1 MSSGSGPRL
10 PTTTRASPQ
19 SRLGDGPAGTG
30 GQTRPVLPLPVEA
43 SLPELRVALA
53 EPGSAAVL
61 TAEPGAG
68 KTTIVPLRLLEEPWA
83 ASDEGRII
91 VLEPRRVATRAAA
104 RRMAALLGE
113 EVGGTVG
120 YRTRDDARVGP
131 ATRIEVVTE
140 GMLTRRLQHHPSLPG
155 VALVVFDEFHER
167 SLHADLGLALT
178 LDVRRRIRPDLR
190 LLVMSATLDVDKV
203 AALVDG
209 TALRSEGRSHPV
221 DVRWMPRTK
230 HDHLDGAMA
239 TAIQRALRDEPTGD
253 VLAFLPGAG
262 EIHRVARR
270 LGESDTDLDVRPLYG
285 ALPAHEQ
292 DAALAPPPPGAARR
306 VVLATDIAETSL
318 TVEGV
323 RIVVDSGLA
332 RTPRFDPAT
341 GMTRLRTTGIS
352 KASADQR
359 AGRAGRTEPG
369 VAYRLW
375 SKLEQAAR
383 TPHREAEITQVD
395 LAGLML
401 ELAAWGTTDRATL
414 TFPDQP
420 PRRAVEDARRLLTM
434 LGALDDD
441 GEITEAGRAMV
452 DLPLHPRLAHMVA
465 ASAPSLDG
473 PIACAVAALLE
484 ERDIVRDQ
492 NAPADLALR
501 VELLTSTTGS
511 NTREVR
517 TARTRAEDIAR
528 RAGVDPS
535 IPLLVERTGDVL
547 ALAYPDRI
555 ATNRSRPGSTPGR
568 FRLANGGD
576 AWLPAP
582 DALATAPAIVVAE
595 TDGKKVNP
603 RIRLAARY
611 G

>member
-1 MSSGSGPRL
+1 MSM
-10 PTTTRASPQ
+10 
-19 SRLGDGPAGTG
+19 
-30 GQTRPVLPLPVEA
+30 LPLPVEA
-43 SLPELRVALA
+43 SLPELRAALA
-53 EPGSAAVL
+53 EPGAAAVL

-68 KTTIVPLRLLEEPWA
+68 KTTVVPLRLLEEPWA
-83 ASDEGRII
+83 ATTNGNGDGNGNGNDRIL

-104 RRMAALLGE
+104 RRMAALVDQQVGE
-113 EVGGTVG
+113 TVG

-131 ATRIEVVTE
+131 TTRIEVVTE

-167 SLHADLGLALT
+167 SLQADLGLALT
-178 LDVRRRIRPDLR
+178 LDARRRLRPDLR

-209 TALRSEGRSHPV
+209 TVVRSEGRSHPV
-221 DVRWMPRTK
+221 DVRWLPRTK
-230 HDHLDGAMA
+230 HDRLDDAMA
-239 TAIQRALRDEPTGD
+239 TAIRRALRDEPTGD

-262 EIHRVARR
+262 EIHRVARQ
-270 LGESDTDLDVRPLYG
+270 LHDLDDGLDVRPLYG

-292 DAALAPPPPGAARR
+292 DAALAPPPPTPTQRR

-341 GMTRLRTTGIS
+341 GMTRLRTAGIS

-383 TPHREAEITQVD
+383 PPHRQAEITQVD
-395 LAGLML
+395 LAGLVL
-401 ELAAWGTTDRATL
+401 EVAAWGVTDPATL

-420 PRRAVEDARRLLTM
+420 PRRAVDDARRLLTM
-434 LGALDDD
+434 LGALDGSGD
-441 GEITEAGRAMV
+441 ITGAGRAMA

-484 ERDIVRDQ
+484 ERDVLRDKG
-492 NAPADLALR
+492 NDAPADLALR
-501 VELLTSTTGS
+501 VELLTDSGS
-511 NTREVR
+511 GTNTREVR
-517 TARTRAEDIAR
+517 TARARATDIAR

-535 IPLLVERTGDVL
+535 IPLLVERAGDVL
-547 ALAYPDRI
+547 ALAYPDRV

-568 FRLANGGD
+568 FRLANGSD
-576 AWLPAP
+576 AWLLASDP
-582 DALATAPAIVVAE
+582 LATSPTIVVAE
-595 TDGKKVNP
+595 TDGRKANP